1 MDDLELYKK
10 AYLREKAARQK
21 AEQTLEDLSREIYFK
36 NQELESANQLL
47 QEQQQ
52 ELVQAEKGMAMGTLV
67 AGVIHE
73 INNPLAFVLSNFKY
87 LVRTLQKQ
95 RDDVGLEG
103 KLAAEVIDV
112 VEDISDG
119 LRRIEETVSNLRMYT
134 HSSAQQFEACDIN
147 ELLYIALKLV
157 QPRLDD
163 STKIDLKTAD
173 EAIVLGDP
181 GQLVQVFSNL
191 LLNASQSSDSSVD
204 VDVEVERGPGEIVV
218 HVQDDGEGIDQAVLD
233 KIFDPFFTT
242 KEIGKGSGM
251 GLPVVYG
258 ILEKH
263 GGKVEIETEQ
273 GIGTLF
279 SVKLPAFGS
288 QNLKR

>member
-1 MDDLELYKK
+1 MDDIELYKK
-10 AYLREKAARQK
+10 AYLREKTARQK
-21 AEQTLEDLSREIYFK
+21 AEQILEDRSREIYFK

-47 QEQQQ
+47 QEKQQ

-73 INNPLAFVLSNFKY
+73 INNPLAFVLSNFKH
-87 LVRTLQKQ
+87 LVRTLQKL
-95 RDDVGLEG
+95 REDVGLAE
-103 KLAAEVIDV
+103 KPAAEVIEV

-119 LRRIEETVSNLRMYT
+119 LKRIEETVSNLRIYT
-134 HSSAQQFEACDIN
+134 HSSAQQFKPCDIN
-147 ELLYIALKLV
+147 EILFTAFKLV
-157 QPRLDD
+157 TPRLHD
-163 STKIDLKTAD
+163 STQIDIKTAD
-173 EAIVLGDP
+173 ESIVLGDS

-191 LLNASQSSDSSVD
+191 FLNASQSSESSVE
-204 VDVEVERGPGEIVV
+204 VQVEVERGPGEIVV
-218 HVQDDGEGIDQAVLD
+218 HVQDDGEGIDRTVLD

-263 GGKVEIETEQ
+263 GGQVEIETEQ

-288 QNLKR
+288 QNFTR